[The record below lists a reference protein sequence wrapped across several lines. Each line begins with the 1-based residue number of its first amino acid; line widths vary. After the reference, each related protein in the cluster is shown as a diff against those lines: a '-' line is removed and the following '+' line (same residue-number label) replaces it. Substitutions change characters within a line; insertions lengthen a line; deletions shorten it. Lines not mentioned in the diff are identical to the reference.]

1 MENFCKM
8 HNKNFIR
15 IIPKLDIKNGMLI
28 KGINLEGLRVLGNPF
43 DFAQY
48 YYSNLADE
56 ICYID
61 SVATLYGTNNLSS
74 FISNTAKNIFIPIS
88 VGGGIRSVRDIE
100 RIFTAGGDKVSLNSA
115 VVEDLSFLKKIAKI
129 FGSANITVIIE
140 YIKIKNKYF
149 ITKSTGRDLI
159 NIDPVSWAKRV
170 EESGAGEIFLTSI
183 NHEGMKKGFDI
194 PIIKKITSKA
204 SIPIIAHGGAGNT
217 DHVLDLVKKTN
228 VSGVALSSL
237 LHYDIAHLFKK
248 PLLKIGN
255 FNYLNSINRKKKKE
269 KNFLILI
276 KKKLKLKGFNVRY

>member
-1 MENFCKM
+1 MK
-8 HNKNFIR
+8 NKNFIR
-15 IIPKLDIKNGMLI
+15 IIPKLDIKNGLLI

-61 SVATLYGTNNLSS
+61 SVATLYGTNNLSN

-88 VGGGIRSVRDIE
+88 VGGGIRSISDIE
-100 RIFTAGGDKVSLNSA
+100 RIFEAGGDKVSLNSA
-115 VVEDLSFLKKIAKI
+115 IIENLNFLKKIVKI
-129 FGSANITVIIE
+129 FGTANITVIIE

-170 EESGAGEIFLTSI
+170 EEHGAGEIFLTSI

-204 SIPIIAHGGAGNT
+204 TIPVIAHGGAGSI
-217 DHVLDLVKKTN
+217 DHILELVRKTN
-228 VSGVALSSL
+228 VSGVALSGL

-255 FNYLNSINRKKKKE
+255 FNYLNSLDKKKKKE
-269 KNFLILI
+269 KNILLSI
-276 KKKLKLKGFNVRY
+276 KKKLKSKGFNVRY

>member
-1 MENFCKM
+1 MEDFYNMK
-8 HNKNFIR
+8 NKNFIR

-61 SVATLYGTNNLSS
+61 NVATLYGTNNLSN

-88 VGGGIRSVRDIE
+88 VGGGIRSVKDIE
-100 RIFTAGGDKVSLNSA
+100 RIFIAGGDKVSLNSA
-115 VVEDLSFLKKIAKI
+115 IIENLSFLKKIVKI

-140 YIKIKNKYF
+140 YIKIKKKYY

-159 NIDPVSWAKRV
+159 NIDPFLWAKKV
-170 EESGAGEIFLTSI
+170 EECGAGEIFLTSI

-194 PIIKKITSKA
+194 PVIKKISNKA
-204 SIPIIAHGGAGNT
+204 SIPIIAHGGAGT
-217 DHVLDLVKKTN
+217 IDHVLDLVKATN

-248 PLLKIGN
+248 PSFKIGN
-255 FNYLNSINRKKKKE
+255 FNYLNSLKRTERKE
-269 KNFLILI
+269 KNFLISI
-276 KKKLKLKGFNVRY
+276 KKKLKSKGFNVRY

>member
-1 MENFCKM
+1 MK
-8 HNKNFIR
+8 NKNFIR
-15 IIPKLDIKNGMLI
+15 IIPKLDIKNGLLI

-88 VGGGIRSVRDIE
+88 VGGGIRSISDIE
-100 RIFTAGGDKVSLNSA
+100 RIFEAGGDKVSLNSA
-115 VVEDLSFLKKIAKI
+115 IIENLNFLKKIVKI

-149 ITKSTGRDLI
+149 ITKSTGGDLI
-159 NIDPVSWAKRV
+159 NIDPVSWAKKV
-170 EESGAGEIFLTSI
+170 EEHGAGEIFLTSI

-204 SIPIIAHGGAGNT
+204 TIPVIAHGGAGT
-217 DHVLDLVKKTN
+217 IDHILELVRKTN
-228 VSGVALSSL
+228 VSGVALSGL

-255 FNYLNSINRKKKKE
+255 FNYLNSLDKKKRKE
-269 KNFLILI
+269 KNILI
-276 KKKLKLKGFNVRY
+276 SIKKQLNSKGFNVRY

>member
-1 MENFCKM
+1 MK
-8 HNKNFIR
+8 NKNFIR

-56 ICYID
+56 ICYVD
-61 SVATLYGTNNLSS
+61 SVATLYGTNNLSN
-74 FISNTAKNIFIPIS
+74 FISNTAKNIFIPLS
-88 VGGGIRSVRDIE
+88 VGGGIRTVRDIE
-100 RIFTAGGDKVSLNSA
+100 RIFIAGGDKVSLNSA
-115 VVEDLSFLKKIAKI
+115 VVENLSFLKKIVKI

-170 EESGAGEIFLTSI
+170 EECGAGEIFLTSI

-194 PIIKKITSKA
+194 PLIKKITSKA
-204 SIPIIAHGGAGNT
+204 SIPIIAHGGAGTT
-217 DHVLDLVKKTN
+217 DHVLELVKKTN

-248 PLLKIGN
+248 PSFKVGN
-255 FNYLNSINRKKKKE
+255 FNYLNSLDRKKKKE
-269 KNFLILI
+269 KNYLLLI
-276 KKKLKLKGFNVRY
+276 KKKLKFEGFNVRCEI

>member
-1 MENFCKM
+1 MN
-8 HNKNFIR
+8 NKNFIR

-61 SVATLYGTNNLSS
+61 CVATLYGTNNLSN

-88 VGGGIRSVRDIE
+88 VGGGIRSIKDIE
-100 RIFTAGGDKVSLNSA
+100 RVFIAGGDKVSLNSA
-115 VVEDLSFLKKIAKI
+115 VIKNLDFLKKIVKI

-140 YIKIKNKYF
+140 YIKIKNKYY

-159 NIDPVSWAKRV
+159 NIDPLLWAKKV
-170 EESGAGEIFLTSI
+170 EDCGAGEIFLTSI
-183 NHEGMKKGFDI
+183 NHEGMKNGFDI
-194 PIIKKITSKA
+194 PTIKKISSKA
-204 SIPIIAHGGAGNT
+204 SIPIIAHGGAGSVN
-217 DHVLDLVKKTN
+217 HVLDLVKKTN
-228 VSGVALSSL
+228 ISGVAMSSL

-248 PLLKIGN
+248 PSFKLGN
-255 FNYLNSINRKKKKE
+255 LNYLNSLKRKKQKE

-276 KKKLKLKGFNVRY
+276 KKKLISKGFNVRS

>member
-1 MENFCKM
+1 MENFYKM
-8 HNKNFIR
+8 KNKNFIR
-15 IIPKLDIKNGMLI
+15 IIPKLDIKNGLLI

-43 DFAQY
+43 DFAKY

-56 ICYID
+56 ISYID

-100 RIFTAGGDKVSLNSA
+100 RIFEAGGDKVSLNSA
-115 VVEDLSFLKKIAKI
+115 VIENLSFLKKITKI

-149 ITKSTGRDLI
+149 ITRSTGRDLI

-170 EESGAGEIFLTSI
+170 EECGAGEIFLTSV

-204 SIPIIAHGGAGNT
+204 SIPIIAHGGAGSI

-228 VSGVALSSL
+228 ISGVALSSL

-248 PLLKIGN
+248 PSFKLGN
-255 FNYLNSINRKKKKE
+255 FNYLSSLSRKKKKE
-269 KNFLILI
+269 KNFLRLI
-276 KKKLKLKGFNVRY
+276 KKKLKSKGYNVRY

>member
-1 MENFCKM
+1 MENFYKM
-8 HNKNFIR
+8 ENKNFIR
-15 IIPKLDIKNGMLI
+15 IIPKLDIKNGLLI

-43 DFAQY
+43 DFAKY

-56 ICYID
+56 ISYID

-100 RIFTAGGDKVSLNSA
+100 RIFEAGGDKVSLNSA
-115 VVEDLSFLKKIAKI
+115 VIENLSFLKKITKI

-149 ITKSTGRDLI
+149 ITRSTGRDLI

-170 EESGAGEIFLTSI
+170 EECGAGEIFLTSV

-204 SIPIIAHGGAGNT
+204 SIPIIAHGGAGSI

-228 VSGVALSSL
+228 ISGVALSSL

-248 PLLKIGN
+248 PSFKLGN
-255 FNYLNSINRKKKKE
+255 FNYLSSLSRKKKKE
-269 KNFLILI
+269 KNFLRLI
-276 KKKLKLKGFNVRY
+276 KKKLKSKGYNVRY

>member
-1 MENFCKM
+1 MK
-8 HNKNFIR
+8 NKNFIR
-15 IIPKLDIKNGMLI
+15 IIPKLDIKNGLLI

-88 VGGGIRSVRDIE
+88 VGGGIRSISDIE
-100 RIFTAGGDKVSLNSA
+100 RIFEAGGDKVSLNSA
-115 VVEDLSFLKKIAKI
+115 IIENLNFLKKIVKI

-159 NIDPVSWAKRV
+159 NIDPVSWAKKV
-170 EESGAGEIFLTSI
+170 EEHGAGEIFLTSI
-183 NHEGMKKGFDI
+183 NHEGMKKGFDL
-194 PIIKKITSKA
+194 PIINKITSKA
-204 SIPIIAHGGAGNT
+204 TIPVIAHGGAGT
-217 DHVLDLVKKTN
+217 IDHILELVRKTN
-228 VSGVALSSL
+228 VSGVALSGL

-255 FNYLNSINRKKKKE
+255 FNYLNSLDKKKRKE
-269 KNFLILI
+269 KNILI
-276 KKKLKLKGFNVRY
+276 SIKKQLNSKGFNVRY

>member
-1 MENFCKM
+1 MENFYKM
-8 HNKNFIR
+8 NNRNFIR

-61 SVATLYGTNNLSS
+61 NVATLYGTNNLSS

-88 VGGGIRSVRDIE
+88 VGGGIRSGKRYQ

-159 NIDPVSWAKRV
+159 NIDPVSWAKELRKAERGKFFNLNKSRRYEKRV
-170 EESGAGEIFLTSI
+170 
-183 NHEGMKKGFDI
+183 
-194 PIIKKITSKA
+194 
-204 SIPIIAHGGAGNT
+204 
-217 DHVLDLVKKTN
+217 
-228 VSGVALSSL
+228 
-237 LHYDIAHLFKK
+237 
-248 PLLKIGN
+248 
-255 FNYLNSINRKKKKE
+255 
-269 KNFLILI
+269 
-276 KKKLKLKGFNVRY
+276 

>member
-1 MENFCKM
+1 MK
-8 HNKNFIR
+8 NKNFIR
-15 IIPKLDIKNGMLI
+15 IIPKLDIKNGLLI

-88 VGGGIRSVRDIE
+88 VGGGIRSISDIE
-100 RIFTAGGDKVSLNSA
+100 RIFEAGGDKVSLNSA
-115 VVEDLSFLKKIAKI
+115 IIENLNFLKKIVKI

-159 NIDPVSWAKRV
+159 NIDPVSWAKKV
-170 EESGAGEIFLTSI
+170 EEHGAGEIFLTSI

-204 SIPIIAHGGAGNT
+204 TIPVIAHGGAGT
-217 DHVLDLVKKTN
+217 IDHILELVRKTN
-228 VSGVALSSL
+228 VSGVALSGL

-255 FNYLNSINRKKKKE
+255 FNYLNSLDKKKKKE
-269 KNFLILI
+269 KNILI
-276 KKKLKLKGFNVRY
+276 SIKKQLNSKGFNVRY

>member
-1 MENFCKM
+1 MK
-8 HNKNFIR
+8 NKNFIR
-15 IIPKLDIKNGMLI
+15 IIPKLDIKNGLLI

-61 SVATLYGTNNLSS
+61 SVATLYGPNNLSS

-88 VGGGIRSVRDIE
+88 VGGGIRSISDIE
-100 RIFTAGGDKVSLNSA
+100 RIFEAGGDKVSLNSA
-115 VVEDLSFLKKIAKI
+115 IIENLNFLKQIVKI

-159 NIDPVSWAKRV
+159 NIDPVSWAQRV
-170 EESGAGEIFLTSI
+170 EEHGAGEIFLTSI

-194 PIIKKITSKA
+194 PVIKKISSKA
-204 SIPIIAHGGAGNT
+204 TIPVIAHGGAGT
-217 DHVLDLVKKTN
+217 IDHIIDLVKKTN

-237 LHYDIAHLFKK
+237 LHYEIAHLFKK

-255 FNYLNSINRKKKKE
+255 FNYLNSLKKKKKKE
-269 KNFLILI
+269 KNILISI
-276 KKKLKLKGFNVRY
+276 KKKLKSKGFNVRY

>member
-1 MENFCKM
+1 MK
-8 HNKNFIR
+8 NKNFIR
-15 IIPKLDIKNGMLI
+15 IIPKLDIKNGLLI

-61 SVATLYGTNNLSS
+61 SVASLYGTNNLSS

-88 VGGGIRSVRDIE
+88 VGGGIRSISDIE
-100 RIFTAGGDKVSLNSA
+100 RIFEAGGDKVSLNSA
-115 VVEDLSFLKKIAKI
+115 IIENLNFLKKIVKI

-159 NIDPVSWAKRV
+159 NIDPVSWAKMV
-170 EESGAGEIFLTSI
+170 EEHGAGEIFLTSI
-183 NHEGMKKGFDI
+183 NHEGMKRGFDI
-194 PIIKKITSKA
+194 PIIKKIARRAT
-204 SIPIIAHGGAGNT
+204 IPVIAHGGAGT
-217 DHVLDLVKKTN
+217 IDHILDLVKKTN

-237 LHYDIAHLFKK
+237 IHYDIAHLFKK

-255 FNYLNSINRKKKKE
+255 FNYLNS
-269 KNFLILI
+269 LD
-276 KKKLKLKGFNVRY
+276 

>member
-1 MENFCKM
+1 MD
-8 HNKNFIR
+8 NKNFIR

-61 SVATLYGTNNLSS
+61 NVASLYGTNNLSN
-74 FISNTAKNIFIPIS
+74 FISDTAKNIFVPIS
-88 VGGGIRSVRDIE
+88 VGGGIRDIEDIE
-100 RIFTAGGDKVSLNSA
+100 RIFVAGGDKVSLNSA
-115 VVEDLSFLKKIAKI
+115 VIDNLKFLEKIVKI

-140 YIKIKNKYF
+140 YIKIKNKYY

-159 NIDPVSWAKRV
+159 KIDPISWAKKV
-170 EESGAGEIFLTSI
+170 EQCGAGEIFLTSI
-183 NHEGMKKGFDI
+183 NHEGMKNGFDI
-194 PIIKKITSKA
+194 PMIKKISRNA
-204 SIPIIAHGGAGNT
+204 SIPIIAHGGAGKVK
-217 DHVLDLVKKTN
+217 HVLDLVEETN

-248 PLLKIGN
+248 PKFKIGN
-255 FNYLNSINRKKKKE
+255 FNYLDSLKRNKKKE
-269 KNFLILI
+269 KNFLVLI
-276 KKKLKLKGFNVRY
+276 KKELQSKGFNVRY